1 MMADAAAELK
11 RVEKKKKRQT
21 AKKAKADQQK
31 RRCRIESSDTD
42 TDTDTDTATRP
53 SDVNS
58 VDKDGF
64 DTDEESY
71 SKDQP
76 FDYERDAAMEQD

>member
-42 TDTDTDTATRP
+42 TDTDTATRA

-71 SKDQP
+71 SKEQP

>member
-1 MMADAAAELK
+1 MMAEAAAELK

-21 AKKAKADQQK
+21 KKAKADQQK

-42 TDTDTDTATRP
+42 TDTDTGTQK
-53 SDVNS
+53 SDLEA

-71 SKDQP
+71 SKEQP
-76 FDYERDAAMEQD
+76 FDFQGDQAMEQD

>member
-1 MMADAAAELK
+1 MMAEAAAELK

-21 AKKAKADQQK
+21 KKAKADQQK

-42 TDTDTDTATRP
+42 TDTGTQK
-53 SDVNS
+53 SDLEA

-71 SKDQP
+71 SKEQP
-76 FDYERDAAMEQD
+76 FDFQGDQAMEQD

>member
-1 MMADAAAELK
+1 MMAEAAAELK

-21 AKKAKADQQK
+21 KKAKADQQK

-42 TDTDTDTATRP
+42 TDTGTQK
-53 SDVNS
+53 SDLEA

-71 SKDQP
+71 SKEQP
-76 FDYERDAAMEQD
+76 FDFQGDQAMEED